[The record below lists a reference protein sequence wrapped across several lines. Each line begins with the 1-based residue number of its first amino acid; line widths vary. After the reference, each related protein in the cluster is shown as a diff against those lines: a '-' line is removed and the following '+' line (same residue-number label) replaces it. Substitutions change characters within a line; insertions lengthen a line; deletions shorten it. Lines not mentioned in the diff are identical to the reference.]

1 MLEIHFFSLILLYLL
16 IHDLF
21 LLLLL
26 LLPCFKQFG
35 LNFFDVLFL
44 FNGSCHDDLPL
55 LVQLEELN
63 FQFAHRLNLIFLVN
77 LYVRLLHNNVDLLRK
92 LINGLLAGPN
102 VSQVPNQS

>member
-1 MLEIHFFSLILLYLL
+1 LID
-16 IHDLF
+16 DLF
-21 LLLLL
+21 LLLFL

-35 LNFFDVLFL
+35 LNFFDVLLL

-77 LYVRLLHNNVDLLRK
+77 LNVRLLHNNIDLLRK
-92 LINGLLAGPN
+92 RINGLLAGPN